1 MRLNFSLLKRP
12 PIKEESNM
20 KRIKNFIKRKIDA
33 SSTQMEVFSGI
44 SGAGKNSRAT
54 HFGKASLM
62 LGILLEAIEPV
73 VSFAIVIVLA
83 CVPTFAQTGGT
94 VFGQDQ
100 SMVPNAVRQTII
112 FLAGIAF
119 LVGAGTIIW
128 GAFQYSRRQE
138 CMNCFI
144 GGGFLMVIG
153 GVISLISYLASGR
166 AVTVDRTLN

>member
-1 MRLNFSLLKRP
+1 MKS
-12 PIKEESNM
+12 IKERIQQRLAITNEHLGFLDAVTGESVSLQ
-20 KRIKNFIKRKIDA
+20 RTTRC
-33 SSTQMEVFSGI
+33 
-44 SGAGKNSRAT
+44 
-54 HFGKASLM
+54 GKAALAF
-62 LGILLEAIEPV
+62 GILLEAIEPV
-73 VSFAIVIVLA
+73 LSLVIVMVLA
-83 CVPTFAQTGGT
+83 CVPAFAQTGGT

-138 CMNCFI
+138 CMHCFI

-153 GVISLISYLASGR
+153 GVIALISYLASGR

>member
-1 MRLNFSLLKRP
+1 
-12 PIKEESNM
+12 M
-20 KRIKNFIKRKIDA
+20 KRIRDFIKRKRDE

-44 SGAGKNSRAT
+44 SGVEKNSRVT
-54 HFGKASLM
+54 RFGKASLM
-62 LGILLEAIEPV
+62 FGILFEAIEPV
-73 VSFAIVIVLA
+73 VSFMIVMALA
-83 CVPTFAQTGGT
+83 CVPAFAQTGGT

-138 CMNCFI
+138 CMHCFI

-153 GVISLISYLASGR
+153 GVIALISYLASGR